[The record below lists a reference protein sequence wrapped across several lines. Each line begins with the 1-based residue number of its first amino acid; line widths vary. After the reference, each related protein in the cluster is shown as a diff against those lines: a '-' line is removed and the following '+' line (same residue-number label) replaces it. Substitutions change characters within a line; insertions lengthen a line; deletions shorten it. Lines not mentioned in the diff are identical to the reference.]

1 MFWWTIVTYPKPY
14 QVYTNV
20 LVNYIQNLTK
30 FTPMFWC
37 VSKEDGGEVVEA
49 DQNSLN
55 PRQQEDLVLPSA
67 EHDEEDED
75 DDYDDGGDEDDDE
88 DNEYDN
94 EDDDEDNDYDNEDED
109 DGHLPLSPTKE
120 RMSSN
125 VLALVAILKISNP
138 IN

>member
-1 MFWWTIVTYPKPY
+1 
-14 QVYTNV
+14 
-20 LVNYIQNLTK
+20 
-30 FTPMFWC
+30 MFWC

-67 EHDEEDED
+67 EHDEEDD
-75 DDYDDGGDEDDDE
+75 DEDDDE
-88 DNEYDN
+88 DDGG
-94 EDDDEDNDYDNEDED
+94 DDDEDNEDED
-109 DGHLPLSPTKE
+109 DGHLPLSPTNE

>member
-1 MFWWTIVTYPKPY
+1 MFWWTILTYWKPY

-75 DDYDDGGDEDDDE
+75 DDYDDG
-88 DNEYDN
+88 
-94 EDDDEDNDYDNEDED
+94 EDDDEDNDGDNEDED
-109 DGHLPLSPTKE
+109 DGHLPLSPTNE

>member
-1 MFWWTIVTYPKPY
+1 
-14 QVYTNV
+14 
-20 LVNYIQNLTK
+20 
-30 FTPMFWC
+30 MFWC

-75 DDYDDGGDEDDDE
+75 DDYDDG
-88 DNEYDN
+88 
-94 EDDDEDNDYDNEDED
+94 EDDDEDNDGDNEDED
-109 DGHLPLSPTKE
+109 DGHLPLSPTNE

>member
-1 MFWWTIVTYPKPY
+1 MYCH
-14 QVYTNV
+14 
-20 LVNYIQNLTK
+20 LQN
-30 FTPMFWC
+30 MM
-37 VSKEDGGEVVEA
+37 V
-49 DQNSLN
+49 
-55 PRQQEDLVLPSA
+55 
-67 EHDEEDED
+67 
-75 DDYDDGGDEDDDE
+75 DDGGDNDYDNEDEDDDE

-109 DGHLPLSPTKE
+109 DGHLPLSPTNE

>member
-1 MFWWTIVTYPKPY
+1 
-14 QVYTNV
+14 
-20 LVNYIQNLTK
+20 
-30 FTPMFWC
+30 MFWC

-67 EHDEEDED
+67 EHDGGWWWGWGWWWGCWWDGDAEHDEEDD
-75 DDYDDGGDEDDDE
+75 DEDDDE
-88 DNEYDN
+88 DDGG
-94 EDDDEDNDYDNEDED
+94 DDDEDNEDED
-109 DGHLPLSPTKE
+109 DGHLPLSPTNE